1 MLAMAQPSSE
11 KRARDQMQ
19 ELLGTHH
26 HPKQAKL
33 SFKKI
38 SKEEYQ
44 AQTAMAA
51 VDHQADKSKEDIKA
65 KQIHELRDEIAKEWG
80 LALQRPAP
88 RASKGGPKPKAE
100 KWTQALH
107 DFLEAIAHGK
117 AMKAT
122 IPPPLAPPVGWD
134 PKTMSVEMFMTNALS
149 FVQAAT

>member
-1 MLAMAQPSSE
+1 
-11 KRARDQMQ
+11 
-19 ELLGTHH
+19 
-26 HPKQAKL
+26 
-33 SFKKI
+33 
-38 SKEEYQ
+38 
-44 AQTAMAA
+44 MAA

-80 LALQRPAP
+80 LALPRPAP
-88 RASKGGPKPKAE
+88 CASKGGPKPKAE

-117 AMKAT
+117 TMKPT

-134 PKTMSVEMFMTNALS
+134 AKTTSVEMFMTNALS